1 MLQPLFRSRRGRTFA
16 ITRLAY
22 FCCDSAFE
30 GKLASVVA
38 FTRALVSVFS
48 SSKVTRASFFSYDT
62 STLDTPLTLF
72 KAFLI
77 VMGQAGQVIPGTFRV
92 TVFDAAQ
99 AGAERAARQITA
111 MADFS
116 LVIAKFPS
124 FVNLVKEPSNVWIN
138 KRYEHKSRATPEQKL
153 VNATRSRQCTDFPWV
168 AKVCRTEYP
177 SSREEQRQNR
187 SDDEQRA
194 IRFKNSQVPDPC
206 AAKSQRNQN
215 QRPKATR
222 RGQYGR

>member
-22 FCCDSAFE
+22 FCVGSAFE
-30 GKLASVVA
+30 GKPASVVA

-77 VMGQAGQVIPGTFRV
+77 VIGQAGQVIPGTFRV

-111 MADFS
+111 MANFS
-116 LVIAKFPS
+116 LVINNPLS
-124 FVNLVKEPSNVWIN
+124 FVNLVKVSSNVWIN
-138 KRYEHKSRATPEQKL
+138 KCHEHKSRATPEEKL
-153 VNATRSRQCTDFPWV
+153 VNATDSQQCTDFSW
-168 AKVCRTEYP
+168 AAEVCRTEYLP
-177 SSREEQRQNR
+177 SREEQCQNR
-187 SDDEQRA
+187 SDDEKRA
-194 IRFKNSQVPDPC
+194 IRFKNGQVSNPR
-206 AAKSQRNQN
+206 ATKSERNQN
-215 QRPKATR
+215 QRPKATC
-222 RGQYGR
+222 

>member
-1 MLQPLFRSRRGRTFA
+1 MPQALFRSRIGRTFT

-30 GKLASVVA
+30 GKPASVVA
-38 FTRALVSVFS
+38 FTRALVSVFA

-92 TVFDAAQ
+92 PVSDPAQ

-116 LVIAKFPS
+116 LVIANS
-124 FVNLVKEPSNVWIN
+124 L
-138 KRYEHKSRATPEQKL
+138 
-153 VNATRSRQCTDFPWV
+153 RS
-168 AKVCRTEYP
+168 
-177 SSREEQRQNR
+177 
-187 SDDEQRA
+187 
-194 IRFKNSQVPDPC
+194 
-206 AAKSQRNQN
+206 
-215 QRPKATR
+215 
-222 RGQYGR
+222 